1 CGALFAVSLAGFVP
15 LSPIAVSLN
24 PERPGAAMAAYN
36 LGVGGAVAAGP
47 ALVAIFYPLVG
58 ASGLIFIFLAPFAPS
73 AFMPHSWRGTK
84 PGFDGV
90 PAVNTLSEV
99 SRGA

>member
-1 CGALFAVSLAGFVP
+1 
-15 LSPIAVSLN
+15 
-24 PERPGAAMAAYN
+24 

-58 ASGLIFIFLAPFAPS
+58 ATGLILIFIGLFIAA
-73 AFMPHSWRGTK
+73 AFMAHSLRGTQ

-90 PAVNTLSEV
+90 PAVKSLTEV
-99 SRGA
+99 PEGV